1 MNDLALARTLHV
13 LGVVL
18 WIGGLA
24 FVTLV
29 LQPGLRDLHR
39 TAGDKDAHAIFEVFE
54 RRFARQ
60 TRYTTQLTG
69 LSGFYMVWRLDLWSR
84 FKEPA
89 FWWMDAMLL
98 LYLVFT
104 VMLFVLEPYVLRRV
118 SRAQAER
125 DPAAALRTML
135 RMHRILLTASLVTIA
150 GAVAGSHGW
159 LISWG

>member
-29 LQPGLRDLHR
+29 LQPGLRDMR
-39 TAGDKDAHAIFEVFE
+39 QPGGNDDAHATFEVFE

-69 LSGFYMVWRLDLWSR
+69 LSGLYMVWRLDLWSR
-84 FKEPA
+84 FMEPA
-89 FWWMDAMLL
+89 YWWMDAMLL

-104 VMLFVLEPYVLRRV
+104 VMLFVLEPYVLRRHFHA
-118 SRAQAER
+118 RAKH

-135 RMHRILLTASLVTIA
+135 RLHRVLLAASLITIA

-159 LISWG
+159 LIG